1 MTAIQWELPQDNTSA
16 KSINI
21 YCVHKGNKSPAQ
33 VHYIPTLIVFVGGI
47 RSSMLAVAAAWR
59 AQKMSIE
66 IEQDR
71 LLFYFIIRVVTTQ

>member
-47 RSSMLAVAAAWR
+47 RSSMLAVAAA
-59 AQKMSIE
+59 
-66 IEQDR
+66 
-71 LLFYFIIRVVTTQ
+71 